1 MPEYRSPG
9 VYVEEVSTGAMPIE
23 GVGTSTA
30 GFLGETERGPT
41 APTLV
46 TNFAEFTRT
55 YGGYAHYGGDGSLA
69 GTYLAYAVDGFFRNG
84 GTRCY
89 VGRVTAEDTV
99 ASAMLSRS
107 EVNEDGD
114 TVDVDVVEVTAV
126 GPGEWGGRV
135 AVDVAS
141 TPTGGDDAFALTV
154 RYWADPEAATAA
166 ETDGVDGEG
175 VPAPDVE
182 EVFGTL
188 TAGETSSTYY
198 ETAVNGTSMLVTLER
213 KTGGGVDETADS
225 VWLSGSFPET
235 APSVTASTYDGSS
248 TPGERTG
255 LAAFAEIDDIAI
267 VCVPDE
273 ARSDGTFGDLS
284 GTVETHCAT
293 MGDRFAV
300 LQAPLDF
307 DIDSPTTPLS
317 SSYAAFYLPWLDV
330 RNPVTGVSTPVPPGG
345 HVAGIYARSDAE
357 RGVHKAPANEPV
369 RGIIGLDR
377 TISKADQAGL
387 NPLGINAIR
396 EFPGRGIRVWGAR
409 TLADDPQWKY
419 VNVRRLFLYLEES
432 MDEGTQWAVFENND
446 ERLWARFRQSLSNFL
461 TTAWRDGALV
471 GTTPEEAFYVTC
483 DRSTMTQDDIDNG
496 RLIAEVGVAP
506 VKPAEFVVIRIT
518 QSAGT
523 AA

>member
-55 YGGYAHYGGDGSLA
+55 YGGYDHYGADGPLA

-89 VGRVTAEDTV
+89 VGRVTAESTV
-99 ASAMLSRS
+99 ASATLTR
-107 EVNEDGD
+107 NEENADGD
-114 TVDVDVVEVTAV
+114 MVDVDVVDVTAV
-126 GPGEWGGRV
+126 GPGVWGGRV
-135 AVDVAS
+135 AVGVESA
-141 TPTGGDDAFALTV
+141 PAGGDDAFTLIV
-154 RYWADPEAATAA
+154 RYWSDPDAAATA
-166 ETDGVDGEG
+166 ETDGVDADGLA
-175 VPAPDVE
+175 APDVE
-182 EVFGTL
+182 EVFSDL
-188 TAGETSSTYY
+188 TATETGSTYY
-198 ETAVNGTSMLVTLER
+198 ETTVNGTSVLVELER
-213 KTGGGVDETADS
+213 KTSGSVDETTDS
-225 VWLSGSFPET
+225 VWLGGSFPGST
-235 APSVTASTYDGSS
+235 PSVSATTYDGSS

-255 LAAFAEIDDIAI
+255 LAAFAEIDDVAI

-273 ARSDGTFGDLS
+273 ARSDGTFGDLK
-284 GTVETHCAT
+284 GKVETHCAT

-300 LQAPLDF
+300 LQAPADF
-307 DIDSPTTPLS
+307 SIDSPTTPLS
-317 SSYAAFYLPWLDV
+317 SSYAAFYCPWLDV
-330 RNPVTGVSTPVPPGG
+330 RNPVTGAVTAVPPGG
-345 HVAGIYARSDAE
+345 HVAGIYARNDAQ

-369 RGIIGLDR
+369 RGIVGLD
-377 TISKADQAGL
+377 TKISRADQDGL

-396 EFPGRGIRVWGAR
+396 EFPGRGVRVWGAR

-432 MDEGTQWAVFENND
+432 MDEGTHWAVFENND
-446 ERLWARFRQSLSNFL
+446 QRLWARFRQSLSNFL
-461 TTAWRDGALV
+461 TTAWRDGALM

-496 RLIAEVGVAP
+496 RLVAEVGVAP
-506 VKPAEFVVIRIT
+506 VKPAEFVIIRIT

>member
-41 APTLV
+41 SPTLV
-46 TNFAEFTRT
+46 TSFTEFTRT
-55 YGGYAHYGGDGSLA
+55 YGGYDHYSADGSLA
-69 GTYLAYAVDGFFRNG
+69 GTYLAYGVDGFFRNG

-89 VGRVTAEDTV
+89 VGRITAETTV
-99 ASAMLSRS
+99 ATATLTGS
-107 EVNEDGD
+107 ETDEEGNTID
-114 TVDVDVVEVTAV
+114 TDIISITAV
-126 GPGEWGGRV
+126 GPGNWGERV
-135 AVDVAS
+135 AVTVDSA
-141 TPTGGDDAFALTV
+141 PGGDDDAFTLTV
-154 RYWADPEAATAA
+154 RYWTDPDAATKA
-166 ETDGVDGEG
+166 ETDGVGAEG
-175 VPAPDVE
+175 VSEPDVE
-182 EVFGTL
+182 EVFSNLVPT
-188 TAGETSSTYY
+188 ETSPTYY
-198 ETAVNGTSMLVTLER
+198 ETKVNGTSMLVELER
-213 KTGGGVDETADS
+213 ETDGTVDGTTDS
-225 VWLSGSFPET
+225 VWLSGNFSET
-235 APSVTASTYDGSS
+235 ASSVTATTYDGSS
-248 TPGERTG
+248 TPGSRTG

-273 ARSDGTFGDLS
+273 ARSDNTFVDLKEKV
-284 GTVETHCAT
+284 GTHCT
-293 MGDRFAV
+293 MMGDRFAV
-300 LQAPLDF
+300 LQAPAEY

-317 SSYAAFYLPWLDV
+317 SSYAAFYLPWLDM
-330 RNPVTGVSTPVPPGG
+330 RNPVTGAVMAVPPGG

-369 RGIIGLDR
+369 RGVVGLDKK
-377 TISKADQAGL
+377 ISKADQDGL
-387 NPLGINAIR
+387 NPLGVNAIR

-419 VNVRRLFLYLEES
+419 INVRRLFLYLEES

-461 TTAWRDGALV
+461 TTAWRDGALM

-506 VKPAEFVVIRIT
+506 VKPAEYVIIRIT
-518 QSAGT
+518 QSTG
-523 AA
+523 AAA